1 MLGALGAVVSVAPDL
16 WARLFT
22 ADEAVLAHA
31 RSYLRWAGPAFAA
44 FGFGL
49 TLYFASQGS
58 GKVLGPVLA
67 ATLRLAVVA
76 GAGAWLAARGAPAW
90 QYFALVAVA
99 MLVYGAATA
108 AAVLLTRWGPRRGPA
123 APPPPAV
130 RPANAAAEP
139 ANPIA
144 P

>member
-1 MLGALGAVVSVAPDL
+1 MLGALGAVVSIAPDV

-22 ADEAVLAHA
+22 SEPAVLEQA

-58 GKVLGPVLA
+58 GRVLGPVLA

-76 GAGAWLAARGAPAW
+76 GAGAWLAARDAQAW
-90 QYFALVAVA
+90 QYFALVAA
-99 MLVYGAATA
+99 GMAVYGVGTA
-108 AAVLLTRWGPRRGPA
+108 LAVKLTPWGARRPAGPQA
-123 APPPPAV
+123 APGTAGDAE
-130 RPANAAAEP
+130 RPATVAR
-139 ANPIA
+139 
-144 P
+144 

>member
-1 MLGALGAVVSVAPDL
+1 MLGVLGAVVSIAPDA
-16 WARLFT
+16 WATLFT
-22 ADEAVLAHA
+22 REETVLAHA

-67 ATLRLAVVA
+67 STVRLVLVAAV
-76 GAGAWLAARGAPAW
+76 GAWLATHGAEAW
-90 QYFALVAVA
+90 QYFALVAAA

-108 AAVLLTRWGPRRGPA
+108 LAIRVTPWRGTPRA
-123 APPPPAV
+123 APPQSSPGPSAPSSPAS
-130 RPANAAAEP
+130 R
-139 ANPIA
+139 
-144 P
+144 